1 MNPHATPHPAST
13 FHVSGCCETHFSG
26 TSLTR
31 PWRSLWSSPSPRRM
45 SVKPSL
51 LILGGSRKCI
61 RTQNTKRNE
70 KLTVPLGEGGEF
82 ADYQTQKHTRL
93 VVVCSPANFLS
104 GLSPQDTSLR
114 VPSMPNMRL
123 PVDITCHS
131 PFIHPPHIEV
141 CCWTALP
148 RGNDEWGKDGMVT
161 QARKLISHSLLSLCL
176 LLTPPPSLPPCLYA
190 CTPSSPS
197 SPCFARLC

>member
-1 MNPHATPHPAST
+1 
-13 FHVSGCCETHFSG
+13 
-26 TSLTR
+26 
-31 PWRSLWSSPSPRRM
+31 M

-70 KLTVPLGEGGEF
+70 NLTVPLGEGGEF
-82 ADYQTQKHTRL
+82 ADYHTQKLTR
-93 VVVCSPANFLS
+93 VV
-104 GLSPQDTSLR
+104 
-114 VPSMPNMRL
+114 
-123 PVDITCHS
+123 
-131 PFIHPPHIEV
+131 EV
-141 CCWTALP
+141 CCSCEFPVWPFTAGYLP
-148 RGNDEWGKDGMVT
+148 PRAQHAKYATAYHLPFPFHPSSPYRGVLLDGLARGNDEWGKDGMVT
-161 QARKLISHSLLSLCL
+161 QARKLISHSLLFLCL